1 MAEMTTLHTRI
12 YECATSLNPNR
23 SAQRVKDSVIVLN
36 FIEYDDICHRNDIR
50 RRLSVFNVRSG

>member
-1 MAEMTTLHTRI
+1 MTLHTRI

-36 FIEYDDICHRNDIR
+36 FIEYDDICHHNDIR